1 MKQMQGLMA
10 QFETDINQKIFQYVK
25 KVQGKLSH
33 TKFNIKK
40 KILSGTQHSI
50 NPNTI
55 AMAIFNTFLF
65 LYARCCS
72 ALVDCSPGI
81 FCELSLVTVIE

>member
-10 QFETDINQKIFQYVK
+10 QFETEINQEISLYIKRP
-25 KVQGKLSH
+25 QGKLSGAKYNSINTVMLQG
-33 TKFNIKK
+33 TK
-40 KILSGTQHSI
+40 HST

-65 LYARCCS
+65 IFAR
-72 ALVDCSPGI
+72 
-81 FCELSLVTVIE
+81 